1 MIAGDSQSNQ
11 EAGKNYIMIAYYCD
25 INIILQASF
34 ETRSEQNRIS
44 AYNSIM
50 KRLTNKVHKVDIQ
63 ILYNESSAEYKRVIT
78 EKWKA
83 QYRLVT
89 PNVHSKEFCWTSN
102 THVQSTLPI
111 SLGRHGPWI
120 YQVHVGHTTSS
131 QRGLVVRAKSFG
143 ISYARGHRFRTA
155 VSKAWEL
162 LEGKIR
168 CWGPRAVA
176 NSHAAG

>member
-1 MIAGDSQSNQ
+1 
-11 EAGKNYIMIAYYCD
+11 MIAYYCD

-50 KRLTNKVHKVDIQ
+50 KRLTDKVHKVDIQ

-89 PNVHSKEFCWTSN
+89 PNVHSKEFC
-102 THVQSTLPI
+102 
-111 SLGRHGPWI
+111 
-120 YQVHVGHTTSS
+120 
-131 QRGLVVRAKSFG
+131 
-143 ISYARGHRFRTA
+143 
-155 VSKAWEL
+155 
-162 LEGKIR
+162 
-168 CWGPRAVA
+168 
-176 NSHAAG
+176 